1 MPHFSGS
8 LRSRCAQHGE
18 NPLNTE
24 VLHRRGNVDHAAEA
38 ARGDRPCG
46 GGTDCAVLKVLHC
59 IPGMGGGGA
68 ERQLAHL
75 AKPLMARGW
84 EVHAALAAGGPNL
97 PRLQSSGA
105 IIHRLTS
112 LTSYDPRL
120 AWQLASLIREIKP
133 DVVQVWFVQMEVLAG
148 LVSTL
153 FHVPWILSERSSILA
168 YPTTWKNRLR
178 VAIAQRA
185 DAIVSNS
192 AGGDAYWSERAGS
205 AVQRFV
211 IPNAVPLEEID
222 HVQAG
227 VPAALPVKPG
237 QRLVLSIGRFGPE
250 KNVERVFVALREI
263 VERPGTVG
271 VMCGDG
277 PLRADISERIAQG
290 GLDDWIFAPGY
301 VAEIWP
307 LLKRADVVVAA
318 GLFEGRPNAVLEA
331 MAAGR
336 PLVVSDIP
344 AHREIL
350 DEASALWVDA
360 QDPGAIAA
368 GVRTALDDPAGAERR
383 AVAARS
389 RVTGMS
395 MAAAAAE
402 YDRVYRVVLSGRTTR
417 PEGSA
422 F

>member
-1 MPHFSGS
+1 M
-8 LRSRCAQHGE
+8 
-18 NPLNTE
+18 
-24 VLHRRGNVDHAAEA
+24 
-38 ARGDRPCG
+38 
-46 GGTDCAVLKVLHC
+46 LKVLHC

-75 AKPLMARGW
+75 AKPLIARGW
-84 EVHAALAAGGPNL
+84 EVHVALVAGGPNL

-105 IIHRLTS
+105 IVHGLNS
-112 LTSYDPRL
+112 MTSYDPRL
-120 AWQLASLIREIKP
+120 AWQLASLIRRIKP

-168 YPTTWKNRLR
+168 YPATWKNRLR
-178 VAIAQRA
+178 VAIARRA

-192 AGGDAYWSERAGS
+192 AGGDAYWSERAGPD
-205 AVQRFV
+205 VQRFV
-211 IPNAVPLEEID
+211 IPNGIPMEEIEGAP
-222 HVQAG
+222 AG
-227 VPAALPVKPG
+227 VPAALPLQAG

-250 KNVERVFVALREI
+250 KNVDRVFVAFRQI
-263 VERPGTVG
+263 VERPGTIG

-277 PLRADISERIAQG
+277 PLRAEICERIAQG
-290 GLDDWIFAPGY
+290 GLDGRIFAPGY

-307 LLKRADVVVAA
+307 LLTRADVVVAA
-318 GLFEGRPNAVLEA
+318 GLFEGRPNSVLEA

-360 QDPGAIAA
+360 GDAAAIADA
-368 GVRTALDDPAGAERR
+368 VKNVLDDPAGAERR

-389 RVTGMS
+389 RVAQWS
-395 MAAAAAE
+395 MAAAAAK
-402 YDRVYRVVLSGRTTR
+402 YDSVYRLVLSRRRTR
-417 PEGSA
+417 LARAAS
-422 F
+422 

>member
-1 MPHFSGS
+1 
-8 LRSRCAQHGE
+8 
-18 NPLNTE
+18 
-24 VLHRRGNVDHAAEA
+24 
-38 ARGDRPCG
+38 
-46 GGTDCAVLKVLHC
+46 
-59 IPGMGGGGA
+59 MGGGGA

-75 AKPLMARGW
+75 ARPLSGRGW
-84 EVHAALAAGGPNL
+84 EVHAAIVSGGPNL

-105 IIHRLTS
+105 IVHRLTS

-120 AWQLASLIREIKP
+120 AWQLASLIRQIKP

-148 LVSTL
+148 TISTL
-153 FHVPWILSERSSILA
+153 FHIPWILSERSSVLA
-168 YPTTWKNRLR
+168 YPATWKNRLR
-178 VAIAQRA
+178 VAIARRA

-192 AGGDAYWSERAGS
+192 AGGDAYWSERAGPD
-205 AVQRFV
+205 VQRFV
-211 IPNAVPLEEID
+211 IPNGVPLEEIED
-222 HVQAG
+222 AAAG
-227 VPAALPVKPG
+227 VPAALPVQAG

-250 KNVERVFVALREI
+250 KNVDRVFAALREI

-277 PLRADISERIAQG
+277 PLRADTCATIEQAGLTDRIS
-290 GLDDWIFAPGY
+290 APGY

-350 DEASALWVDA
+350 DDVSALWVDA
-360 QDPGAIAA
+360 RDPAAIAA
-368 GVRTALDDPAGAERR
+368 AVKNALDDPAGAARR
-383 AVAARS
+383 AAVARAR
-389 RVTGMS
+389 VAQLS
-395 MAAAAAE
+395 MAAVAGE
-402 YDRVYRVVLSGRTTR
+402 YDRVYRLVLSQRSSSR
-417 PEGSA
+417 ERAAS
-422 F
+422 